1 MRKESNKTNCRSNAK
16 ARQQKSN
23 NQSSNSNKL
32 ENK

>member
-1 MRKESNKTNCRSNAK
+1 MRKESKTNCRNNAK

-32 ENK
+32 ESK